1 MSIFRTEVKY
11 IQKLTQD
18 ILDLKYV
25 TVLEKRKM
33 NGKERN
39 SQQRVR
45 EKYYIKS
52 LKPFILEP
60 RNFVEV
66 TILLTDIK
74 KAWLKATL
82 KGIKNLIKNHTFLMD
97 DLEKGDPVT
106 PYIDV
111 YKAKIQSDGNIEKL
125 KLIIVVIGDLNNK

>member
-1 MSIFRTEVKY
+1 M
-11 IQKLTQD
+11 
-18 ILDLKYV
+18 
-25 TVLEKRKM
+25 TVLDKRKI
-33 NGKERN
+33 NGKEQN

-45 EKYYIKS
+45 GKYYIKS

-60 RNFVEV
+60 SNFVEF